1 MASRISSSHDN
12 FFIGAPFSADAIRL
26 PLLYPPIFPG
36 MAFQAVFLLPQVRR
50 PVADSAFRYALF
62 GTLVFV
68 DVRGFGI
75 VAFAAVQI
83 AMNPGQGKCRTTVIE
98 IAVAFAAFAGDI
110 FILNRPD
117 DLPIDG
123 LGLERMALP
132 AAYLFME
139 QEQ

>member
-1 MASRISSSHDN
+1 
-12 FFIGAPFSADAIRL
+12 
-26 PLLYPPIFPG
+26 

-62 GTLVFV
+62 GTLVFA

-75 VAFAAVQI
+75 VALAAVQI
-83 AMNPGQGKCRTTVIE
+83 AVNPGQGKCRAAVIE
-98 IAVAFAAFAGDI
+98 IAVAFSASARDI
-110 FILNRPD
+110 FIAYRPD
-117 DLPIDG
+117 NLAIDG
-123 LGLERMALP
+123 PGLERVALP